1 MPEMLP
7 TEQEAALALVT
18 ANGNTNLAAERL
30 HIEPSQLILLLSSS
44 DLSRLNLQIKA
55 SLAIRTFTLVNK
67 LQDALEASIQDMEP
81 KDMARAFTS
90 LLNAIPALLPSNQ
103 PAAKPITPEDILNAL
118 PQHIRE
124 AVEAELA

>member
-30 HIEPSQLILLLSSS
+30 HIAPSQLILLLSSS
-44 DLSRLNLQIKA
+44 DLSRLNMQIKA

-118 PQHIRE
+118 PQSIRE
-124 AVEAELA
+124 AVEAELG